1 MVMGK
6 LPIKSLK
13 QVLVIIKIQ
22 GALLRLFKS
31 QVLALRRLMS
41 EVSQETD
48 QIESHLQS
56 EVLVSLEVD
65 QAPVYQAVVGQAA
78 KME

>member
-31 QVLALRRLMS
+31 QVLVLRRLMS